1 MPYISNTD
9 AERLKMLKRIGVT
22 QFSDLIK
29 DIPDKF
35 RLKKDLNLDSP
46 LSEIEITKQIH
57 EMTCNNLCAASANAF
72 LGAGVYDHFIPAAID
87 TITSRPE
94 FLTAYTPYQAEV
106 SQGTLQYIYEYQT
119 MICELTGMEIANASM
134 YDGATAA
141 AEAILLAVR
150 KNKLMKA
157 VIAGTIHPHFLQVIR
172 CYTEG
177 IGVEI
182 VVVPSKNGQVDLDAL
197 KSAVDDTT
205 ACVLLQTPNFF
216 GNLEDGFAV
225 GEITHTQKKALF
237 IVAVDPI
244 SLGILSSPAEY
255 GADVVIGEGQ
265 ALGNS
270 MYFGGPLFGFFAAKM
285 DLARMMP
292 GRIVGASLDVDGK
305 RAYCLTLQAREQHI
319 RREKAT
325 SNICSNESLCSL
337 AACVYM
343 CLIGKNGLQEVA
355 AQSTTKA
362 HYLAKEICSIP
373 GFEMAYPNV
382 PFFKEFVIKTP
393 MTAEKLIQR
402 LLPNAIYAGVDMAP
416 YGAPDQM
423 MIAVTE
429 KKSRVEMDELVIALK
444 EVAHV

>member
-9 AERLKMLKRIGVT
+9 AERLKMLKRIGVN
-22 QFSDLIK
+22 QFSDLLK

-35 RLKKDLNLDSP
+35 RLKKELELDQP

-57 EMTCNNLCAASANAF
+57 QMTCNNLCAASANAF
-72 LGAGVYDHFIPAAID
+72 LGAGVYDHYIPAAVD

-157 VIAGTIHPHFLQVIR
+157 IIAGTVHPHFLQVIR
-172 CYTEG
+172 SYTEG
-177 IGVEI
+177 IGVEL
-182 VVVPSKNGQVDLDAL
+182 VVVPSKNGLVDLDGL
-197 KSAVDDTT
+197 KSAVDECTT
-205 ACVLLQTPNFF
+205 CVLLQTPNFF
-216 GNLEDGFAV
+216 GNIEDGFAV
-225 GEITHTQKKALF
+225 GEIVHAQKKALF
-237 IVAVDPI
+237 IVAADPI
-244 SLGILSSPAEY
+244 SLGVLASPAEY

-292 GRIVGASLDVDGK
+292 GRIVGASLDTEGK

-325 SNICSNESLCSL
+325 SNICSNESLCAL

-343 CLIGKNGLQEVA
+343 CLIGKDGLREVA
-355 AQSTTKA
+355 IQSTTKA

-373 GFEMAYPNV
+373 GYELAYPNA
-382 PFFKEFVIKTP
+382 PFFKEFIIKISKP
-393 MTAEKLIQR
+393 ADKIIQR
-402 LLPNAIYAGVDMAP
+402 LLPSAIYAGVDMAP
-416 YGAPDQM
+416 YGEPNHL

-429 KKSRVEMDELVIALK
+429 KKSKTEMDDLVNSLK

>member
-9 AERLKMLKRIGVT
+9 AERLKMLKRIGVN

-29 DIPDKF
+29 DIPEKF
-35 RLKKDLNLDSP
+35 RLKKDLNLDIP

-57 EMTCNNLCAASANAF
+57 QMTCNNLCAASANSF
-72 LGAGVYDHFIPAAID
+72 LGAGVYDHFIPAAVD

-157 VIAGTIHPHFLQVIR
+157 VIAGTVHPHFLQVIR
-172 CYTEG
+172 SYTEG
-177 IGVEI
+177 IGIELVI
-182 VVVPSKNGQVDLDAL
+182 IPTKNGLVDLDAL
-197 KSAVDDTT
+197 KSAVDDKTS
-205 ACVLLQTPNFF
+205 CVLLQTPNFF
-216 GNLEDGFAV
+216 GNLEDGLTV
-225 GEITHTQKKALF
+225 GEIVHTQKKALF

-255 GADVVIGEGQ
+255 SADVVVGEGQ

-292 GRIVGASLDVDGK
+292 GRIVGATLDVEGK
-305 RAYCLTLQAREQHI
+305 RGYCLTLQAREQHI

-325 SNICSNESLCSL
+325 SNICSNESLCAL

-343 CLIGKNGLQEVA
+343 CLIGKEGLQEVA
-355 AQSTTKA
+355 TQSATKA
-362 HYLAKEICSIP
+362 HYLAKEIGSIP
-373 GFEMAYPNV
+373 GFALAYPNI

-393 MTAEKLIQR
+393 IPADKIIQR
-402 LLPNAIYAGVDMAP
+402 LLPSAIYAGVDLTP
-416 YGAPDQM
+416 YGEQNQL

-429 KKSRVEMDELVIALK
+429 KKSKAEMDELVNALK